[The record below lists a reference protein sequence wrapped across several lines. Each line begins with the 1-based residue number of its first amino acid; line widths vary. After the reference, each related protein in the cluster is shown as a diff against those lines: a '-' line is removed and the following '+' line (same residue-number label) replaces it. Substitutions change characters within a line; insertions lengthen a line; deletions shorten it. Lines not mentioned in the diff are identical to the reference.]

1 MNLVDAIRRAS
12 VQATAAAAEMSVQP
26 DSCWVDPNVDLDGDT
41 EASFQPDAEQVSE
54 FHEAVEHAQARTDL
68 NLVRIEVFLSHEQ
81 TQAMLRGSLAT
92 RHAVLT
98 SRELAAFLRLTTH
111 QVDDMAAAG
120 SLPGFQVEG
129 SWRFLKSSIDEWLAT
144 QNNQGQVNSDVA

>member
-26 DSCWVDPNVDLDGDT
+26 DSCWVDPNVDLEDDSL
-41 EASFQPDAEQVSE
+41 ASFQPDPEQVE
-54 FHEAVEHAQARTDL
+54 AFQEAVENTQSRGDL

-98 SRELAAFLRLTTH
+98 SRELATFLRLTTH

-120 SLPGFQVEG
+120 TLPGFQVEG
-129 SWRFLKSSIDEWLAT
+129 SWRFLKTAIDEWLVN
-144 QNNQGQVNSDVA
+144 QNNQGQENSNVA